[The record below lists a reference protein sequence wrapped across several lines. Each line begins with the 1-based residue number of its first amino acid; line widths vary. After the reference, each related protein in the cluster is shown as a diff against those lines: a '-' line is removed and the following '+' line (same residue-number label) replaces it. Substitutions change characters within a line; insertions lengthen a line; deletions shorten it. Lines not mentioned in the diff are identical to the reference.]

1 MLEQKNCCLSYVDT
15 VVTVKLTK
23 PWKPE
28 VIIIVWNVIG
38 VQGKT
43 IRYVNTK
50 LISPMITSFG

>member
-28 VIIIVWNVIG
+28 VIIIVWNVIE

-43 IRYVNTK
+43 DQVCEY
-50 LISPMITSFG
+50 

>member
-15 VVTVKLTK
+15 VVIVKLTK

-28 VIIIVWNVIG
+28 VVIIVWNVIG

-43 IRYVNTK
+43 DQVCEY
-50 LISPMITSFG
+50 